1 MAKGGS
7 TGQQIAQLMHLL
19 GAITFIIAIIY
30 GLYVATRDPDTWGNA
45 EQLAVVRVVILFL
58 VGISFFLIALLYKR
72 SGKTGKD
79 KGNCGTGGHGGHGG
93 RGYQSPSLYGNAQN
107 AFTDDISSSADE

>member
-30 GLYVATRDPDTWGNA
+30 GLYVATRDPDTWGST

-72 SGKTGKD
+72 DGKHGKKD
-79 KGNCGTGGHGGHGG
+79 KGGHHGGQGS
-93 RGYQSPSLYGNAQN
+93 RGYTAPTYFGNAQN
-107 AFTDDISSSADE
+107 AFTDDISGSGDE

>member
-1 MAKGGS
+1 MVKGGS

-19 GAITFIIAIIY
+19 GAVTFIIAIIY

-45 EQLAVVRVVILFL
+45 EQLAVVRVIVLFL

-72 SGKTGKD
+72 PGKHGDSKD
-79 KGNCGTGGHGGHGG
+79 KGQGGHGG
-93 RGYQSPSLYGNAQN
+93 RRGYQQGGVYGNAQN
-107 AFTDDISSSADE
+107 AFTDDISASDDA